1 VLRDTTKNTYQII
14 VYINMIENIYIDG
27 ELLYRKGE
35 RLFSKMKK
43 SAAGD
48 KRGLKCKDIELV
60 RREHT

>member
-1 VLRDTTKNTYQII
+1 
-14 VYINMIENIYIDG
+14 MIENIYIDG

-35 RLFSKMKK
+35 RLLSKMKK

>member
-1 VLRDTTKNTYQII
+1 
-14 VYINMIENIYIDG
+14 MIENIYIDG

-43 SAAGD
+43 SASGD
-48 KRGLKCKDIELV
+48 KRGHKCKDIEHV